1 MNTYLEQNVAS
12 EFSNMALVTPDT
24 KLCEVIVDEPSVVP
38 VINRFDIV
46 LGVGDRTIKS
56 ICKEKG
62 IDTSFFITI
71 LNAFIHESFFL
82 ENVTGAFN
90 AGDVVDYLRKTNNS
104 YLRNQLPNIERHF
117 AALISRSDS
126 NNNLPL
132 LFNFYREVKTEIERR
147 IDSDNQWF
155 DAIISAEQSNSEV
168 SVAGNAVQAESDSI
182 EDKLSDLINMFVIH
196 LRGDYDRNLCHA
208 VLFAVISLEK
218 DIRQNNRIRRRILK
232 PLWGALVEKNR
243 CNG

>member
-1 MNTYLEQNVAS
+1 
-12 EFSNMALVTPDT
+12 MALVTPDT

-132 LFNFYREVKTEIERR
+132 LFNFYREVKMEIERR

-218 DIRQNNRIRRRILK
+218 DIRQNNRIRNRVLR
-232 PLWGALVEKNR
+232 PLVDALNSR
-243 CNG
+243 NS

>member
-1 MNTYLEQNVAS
+1 
-12 EFSNMALVTPDT
+12 MALVTPDT

-168 SVAGNAVQAESDSI
+168 SVAGNSIQAESDSI

-218 DIRQNNRIRRRILK
+218 DIRQNNRIRNRVLR
-232 PLWGALVEKNR
+232 PLVDALNSR
-243 CNG
+243 NS

>member
-1 MNTYLEQNVAS
+1 
-12 EFSNMALVTPDT
+12 MALVTPDT

-168 SVAGNAVQAESDSI
+168 SVAGNAIQAESDSI

-196 LRGDYDRNLCHA
+196 QRGDYDRNLCHA

-218 DIRQNNRIRRRILK
+218 DICQNNRIRNRVLR
-232 PLWGALVEKNR
+232 PLVDALNSR
-243 CNG
+243 NS

>member
-1 MNTYLEQNVAS
+1 
-12 EFSNMALVTPDT
+12 MALVTPDT

-126 NNNLPL
+126 NNLPL

-218 DIRQNNRIRRRILK
+218 DICQNNRIRNRVLR
-232 PLWGALVEKNR
+232 PLVDALNSR
-243 CNG
+243 NS

>member
-1 MNTYLEQNVAS
+1 
-12 EFSNMALVTPDT
+12 MALVTPDT

-155 DAIISAEQSNSEV
+155 DAIISAEQSSSEV

-218 DIRQNNRIRRRILK
+218 DIRQNNRIRNRVLR
-232 PLWGALVEKNR
+232 PLVDALNSR
-243 CNG
+243 NS

>member
-1 MNTYLEQNVAS
+1 
-12 EFSNMALVTPDT
+12 MALVTPDT

-46 LGVGDRTIKS
+46 LGVGARTIKS

-218 DIRQNNRIRRRILK
+218 DIRQNNRIRNRVLR
-232 PLWGALVEKNR
+232 PLVDALNSR
-243 CNG
+243 NS

>member
-1 MNTYLEQNVAS
+1 
-12 EFSNMALVTPDT
+12 MALVTPDT

-38 VINRFDIV
+38 AINRFDIV

-218 DIRQNNRIRRRILK
+218 DICQNNRIRNRVLR
-232 PLWGALVEKNR
+232 PLVDALNSR
-243 CNG
+243 NS

>member
-1 MNTYLEQNVAS
+1 
-12 EFSNMALVTPDT
+12 MALVTPDT

-71 LNAFIHESFFL
+71 LNAFINESFFL

-208 VLFAVISLEK
+208 VLFAVISPEK
-218 DIRQNNRIRRRILK
+218 DICQNNRIRNRVLR
-232 PLWGALVEKNR
+232 PLVDALNSR
-243 CNG
+243 NS

>member
-1 MNTYLEQNVAS
+1 
-12 EFSNMALVTPDT
+12 MALVTPDT

-71 LNAFIHESFFL
+71 LNALIHESFFL

-196 LRGDYDRNLCHA
+196 LHGDYDRNLCHA

-218 DIRQNNRIRRRILK
+218 DIRQNNRIRNRVLR
-232 PLWGALVEKNR
+232 PLVDALNSR
-243 CNG
+243 NS

>member
-1 MNTYLEQNVAS
+1 
-12 EFSNMALVTPDT
+12 MALVTPDT

-82 ENVTGAFN
+82 ENLTGAFN

-155 DAIISAEQSNSEV
+155 EAIISAEQSNSEV

-218 DIRQNNRIRRRILK
+218 DIRQNNRIRNRVLR
-232 PLWGALVEKNR
+232 PLVDALNSR
-243 CNG
+243 NS

>member
-1 MNTYLEQNVAS
+1 
-12 EFSNMALVTPDT
+12 MALVTPDT

-104 YLRNQLPNIERHF
+104 YMRNQLPNIERHF
-117 AALISRSDS
+117 AALISRSNS

-218 DIRQNNRIRRRILK
+218 DICQNNRIRNRVLR
-232 PLWGALVEKNR
+232 PLVDALNSR
-243 CNG
+243 NS

>member
-1 MNTYLEQNVAS
+1 
-12 EFSNMALVTPDT
+12 MALVTPDT

-38 VINRFDIV
+38 VINRFDIM

-82 ENVTGAFN
+82 ENLTGAFN

-168 SVAGNAVQAESDSI
+168 SVAGNAIQAESDSI

-218 DIRQNNRIRRRILK
+218 DICQNNRIRNRVLR
-232 PLWGALVEKNR
+232 PLVDALNSR
-243 CNG
+243 NS

>member
-1 MNTYLEQNVAS
+1 
-12 EFSNMALVTPDT
+12 MALVTPDT

-208 VLFAVISLEK
+208 VLFAVISLGK
-218 DIRQNNRIRRRILK
+218 DIRQNNRIRNRVLR
-232 PLWGALVEKNR
+232 PLVDALNSR
-243 CNG
+243 NS

>member
-1 MNTYLEQNVAS
+1 
-12 EFSNMALVTPDT
+12 MALVTPDT

-38 VINRFDIV
+38 LINRFDIV

-218 DIRQNNRIRRRILK
+218 DIRQNNRIRNRVLR
-232 PLWGALVEKNR
+232 PLVDALNSR
-243 CNG
+243 NS

>member
-1 MNTYLEQNVAS
+1 
-12 EFSNMALVTPDT
+12 MALVTPDT

-132 LFNFYREVKTEIERR
+132 LFNFYKEVKTEIERR

-218 DIRQNNRIRRRILK
+218 DICQNNRIRNRVLR
-232 PLWGALVEKNR
+232 PLVDALNSR
-243 CNG
+243 NS

>member
-1 MNTYLEQNVAS
+1 
-12 EFSNMALVTPDT
+12 MALVTPDT

-104 YLRNQLPNIERHF
+104 YMRNQLPNIERHF

-168 SVAGNAVQAESDSI
+168 SVAGNAVQAELDSI

-218 DIRQNNRIRRRILK
+218 DIRQNNRIRNRVLR
-232 PLWGALVEKNR
+232 PLVDALNSR
-243 CNG
+243 NS

>member
-1 MNTYLEQNVAS
+1 
-12 EFSNMALVTPDT
+12 MALVTPDT

-196 LRGDYDRNLCHA
+196 LCGDYDRNLCHA

-218 DIRQNNRIRRRILK
+218 DIRQNNRIRNRVLR
-232 PLWGALVEKNR
+232 PLVDALNSR
-243 CNG
+243 NS

>member
-1 MNTYLEQNVAS
+1 
-12 EFSNMALVTPDT
+12 MALVTPDT

-71 LNAFIHESFFL
+71 LNAFIHESFFP

-155 DAIISAEQSNSEV
+155 DAIISAEQSDSEV

-196 LRGDYDRNLCHA
+196 LRGDYYRNLCHA

-218 DIRQNNRIRRRILK
+218 DIRQNNRIRNRVLR
-232 PLWGALVEKNR
+232 PLVDALNSR
-243 CNG
+243 NS

>member
-1 MNTYLEQNVAS
+1 
-12 EFSNMALVTPDT
+12 MALVTPDT

-82 ENVTGAFN
+82 ENLTGAFN

-168 SVAGNAVQAESDSI
+168 SVAGNAIQAESDSI

-196 LRGDYDRNLCHA
+196 LRGDYDRNLCLA

-218 DIRQNNRIRRRILK
+218 DICQNNRIRNRVLR
-232 PLWGALVEKNR
+232 PLVDALNSR
-243 CNG
+243 NS

>member
-1 MNTYLEQNVAS
+1 
-12 EFSNMALVTPDT
+12 MALVTPDT

-90 AGDVVDYLRKTNNS
+90 AGDLVDYLRKTNNS

-218 DIRQNNRIRRRILK
+218 DIRQNNRIRNRVLR
-232 PLWGALVEKNR
+232 PLVDALNSR
-243 CNG
+243 NS

>member
-1 MNTYLEQNVAS
+1 
-12 EFSNMALVTPDT
+12 MALVTPDT

-208 VLFAVISLEK
+208 VLFAIISLEK
-218 DIRQNNRIRRRILK
+218 DIRQNNRIRNRVLR
-232 PLWGALVEKNR
+232 PLVDALNSR
-243 CNG
+243 NS

>member
-1 MNTYLEQNVAS
+1 
-12 EFSNMALVTPDT
+12 MALVTPDT

-71 LNAFIHESFFL
+71 LNAFINESFFL

-168 SVAGNAVQAESDSI
+168 SVAGNAIQAESDTI

-218 DIRQNNRIRRRILK
+218 DICQNNRIRNRVLR
-232 PLWGALVEKNR
+232 PLVDALNSR
-243 CNG
+243 NS

>member
-1 MNTYLEQNVAS
+1 
-12 EFSNMALVTPDT
+12 MALVTPDT

-71 LNAFIHESFFL
+71 LNAFIHESFFPKNL
-82 ENVTGAFN
+82 TGAFN

-218 DIRQNNRIRRRILK
+218 DICQNNRIRNRVLR
-232 PLWGALVEKNR
+232 PLVDALNSR
-243 CNG
+243 NS

>member
-1 MNTYLEQNVAS
+1 
-12 EFSNMALVTPDT
+12 MALVTPDT

-90 AGDVVDYLRKTNNS
+90 AGDVVDYLRETNNS

-168 SVAGNAVQAESDSI
+168 SVAGNAIQAESDSI

-218 DIRQNNRIRRRILK
+218 DIRQNNRIRNRVLR
-232 PLWGALVEKNR
+232 PLVDALNSR
-243 CNG
+243 NS

>member
-1 MNTYLEQNVAS
+1 
-12 EFSNMALVTPDT
+12 MALVTPDT

-71 LNAFIHESFFL
+71 LNAFINESFFL

-196 LRGDYDRNLCHA
+196 MRGDYDRNLCHA

-218 DIRQNNRIRRRILK
+218 DICQNNRIRNRVLR
-232 PLWGALVEKNR
+232 PLVDALNSR
-243 CNG
+243 NS

>member
-1 MNTYLEQNVAS
+1 
-12 EFSNMALVTPDT
+12 MALVTPDT

-182 EDKLSDLINMFVIH
+182 ENKLSDLINMFVIH

-218 DIRQNNRIRRRILK
+218 DIRQNNRIRNRVLR
-232 PLWGALVEKNR
+232 PLVDALNSR
-243 CNG
+243 NS

>member
-1 MNTYLEQNVAS
+1 
-12 EFSNMALVTPDT
+12 MALVTPDT

-90 AGDVVDYLRKTNNS
+90 AGDVVDYLRKTNTS

-168 SVAGNAVQAESDSI
+168 SVAGNAIQAESDSI

-218 DIRQNNRIRRRILK
+218 DICQNNRIRNRVLR
-232 PLWGALVEKNR
+232 PLVDALNSR
-243 CNG
+243 NS

>member
-1 MNTYLEQNVAS
+1 
-12 EFSNMALVTPDT
+12 MALVTPDT

-90 AGDVVDYLRKTNNS
+90 AGDVVDYLRKTNNT

-218 DIRQNNRIRRRILK
+218 DICQNNRIRNRVLR
-232 PLWGALVEKNR
+232 PLVDALNSR
-243 CNG
+243 NS

>member
-1 MNTYLEQNVAS
+1 
-12 EFSNMALVTPDT
+12 MALVTPDT

-71 LNAFIHESFFL
+71 LNAFINESFFL

-168 SVAGNAVQAESDSI
+168 SIAGNAVQAESDSI

-218 DIRQNNRIRRRILK
+218 DICQNNRIRNRVLR
-232 PLWGALVEKNR
+232 PLVDALNSR
-243 CNG
+243 NS

>member
-1 MNTYLEQNVAS
+1 MP
-12 EFSNMALVTPDT
+12 LVTPDT

-132 LFNFYREVKTEIERR
+132 LFNFYNEVKTEIERR

-218 DIRQNNRIRRRILK
+218 DICQNNRIRNRVLR
-232 PLWGALVEKNR
+232 PLVDALNSR
-243 CNG
+243 NS

>member
-1 MNTYLEQNVAS
+1 
-12 EFSNMALVTPDT
+12 MALVTPDT

-155 DAIISAEQSNSEV
+155 DAIISAKQSNSEV

-218 DIRQNNRIRRRILK
+218 DIRQNNRIRNRVLR
-232 PLWGALVEKNR
+232 PLVDALNSR
-243 CNG
+243 NS

>member
-1 MNTYLEQNVAS
+1 
-12 EFSNMALVTPDT
+12 MALVTPDT

-82 ENVTGAFN
+82 ENLTGAFN

-155 DAIISAEQSNSEV
+155 DAIISAEQSDSEV

-218 DIRQNNRIRRRILK
+218 DIRQNNRIRNRVLR
-232 PLWGALVEKNR
+232 PLVDALNSR
-243 CNG
+243 NS

>member
-1 MNTYLEQNVAS
+1 
-12 EFSNMALVTPDT
+12 MALVTPDT

-182 EDKLSDLINMFVIH
+182 DDKLSDLINMFVIH

-218 DIRQNNRIRRRILK
+218 DIRQNNRIRNRVLR
-232 PLWGALVEKNR
+232 PLVDALNSR
-243 CNG
+243 NS

>member
-1 MNTYLEQNVAS
+1 
-12 EFSNMALVTPDT
+12 MALVTPDT

-38 VINRFDIV
+38 EINRFDIV

-82 ENVTGAFN
+82 ENLTGAFN

-168 SVAGNAVQAESDSI
+168 SVAGNAIQAESDSI

-218 DIRQNNRIRRRILK
+218 DICQNNRIRNRVLR
-232 PLWGALVEKNR
+232 PLVDALNSR
-243 CNG
+243 NS

>member
-1 MNTYLEQNVAS
+1 
-12 EFSNMALVTPDT
+12 MALVTPDT

-132 LFNFYREVKTEIERR
+132 LFNFYIEVKTEIERR

-168 SVAGNAVQAESDSI
+168 SVAGNAVQAGSDSI

-218 DIRQNNRIRRRILK
+218 DIRQNNRIRNRVLR
-232 PLWGALVEKNR
+232 PLVDALNSR
-243 CNG
+243 NS

>member
-1 MNTYLEQNVAS
+1 
-12 EFSNMALVTPDT
+12 MALVTPDT
-24 KLCEVIVDEPSVVP
+24 KLCEVIVDEPSVVS

-71 LNAFIHESFFL
+71 LNAFINESFFL

-218 DIRQNNRIRRRILK
+218 DIRQNNRIRNRVLR
-232 PLWGALVEKNR
+232 PLVDALNSR
-243 CNG
+243 NS